1 MRKQGQEG
9 RRLVVMT
16 QTVFKLK
23 CNLTLSWCFV
33 LLCFPLTESTVGLTI
48 LFWFEKY
55 RSKLKNGS
63 LMQSLWRIIMR
74 FLKKPIMS
82 VAIGSS
88 NPTPQCTSGENSN
101 LKKYMHS
108 NVHCSI
114 ICNNKTRK
122 QHNGH
127 Q

>member
-33 LLCFPLTESTVGLTI
+33 LLCFPLTESTVGLII

-55 RSKLKNGS
+55 RSKLKKWKFNAVT
-63 LMQSLWRIIMR
+63 M
-74 FLKKPIMS
+74 
-82 VAIGSS
+82 
-88 NPTPQCTSGENSN
+88 EN
-101 LKKYMHS
+101 
-108 NVHCSI
+108 
-114 ICNNKTRK
+114 NNEIP
-122 QHNGH
+122 
-127 Q
+127 